1 MLKRSEIKKGGKSR
15 LGTRS
20 RPLEVKPKKNYC
32 GPLSATTRLQHDIE
46 SPCLGTYNNS
56 ALYPHFDVVIEP
68 DDNLRPLNGQRSE
81 HIREHDD
88 STRNTLAADF

>member
-1 MLKRSEIKKGGKSR
+1 MLKRIEKRGKIAY

-20 RPLEVKPKKNYC
+20 RALEVKPKKKDYC
-32 GPLSATTRLQHDIE
+32 GPLSVTTRLQHDVE
-46 SPCLGTYNNS
+46 CPWLVTYNDS

-68 DDNLRPLNGQRSE
+68 DNNLRPLNGQRSE

-88 STRNTLAADF
+88 AIRDALAADF